1 MNINAINRIEADK
14 RAAANR
20 RKLAE
25 AEATRVAQ
33 IRAEKA
39 AQKAKADRIERERHF
54 NDEVARRLAEYQN
67 QQKGDI

>member
-39 AQKAKADRIERERHF
+39 AQKAKADRIERERPF
-54 NDEVARRLAEYQN
+54 NDEVARRLAV
-67 QQKGDI
+67 